1 MGSVPICTRKKTF
14 SDHWLI
20 TYNCN
25 TKIVDIRN
33 TDHRWWSE
41 KDDFALWEVHTKK
54 NKKYILNE
62 QNNLLSKKLFSVVC
76 QFVLWPRQLV
86 RQFLMLVLLL
96 VWKIMYYANS
106 SHQNNPYRWPFLNK
120 LAQFGSKYP
129 TPEIQIHLNT
139 GQFSIQILNGCLLS
153 ITWLIVLSDHPKF
166 GQKVWISDT
175 L

>member
-1 MGSVPICTRKKTF
+1 MDSAATYCSWSPSYSYKAKAMGSVPICTRKKTF

-86 RQFLMLVLLL
+86 RQFSMRVLLL
-96 VWKIMYYANS
+96 VWTIMCYASCSGMNNNVLCKLFWYKQSCTMQTPLTKI
-106 SHQNNPYRWPFLNK
+106 
-120 LAQFGSKYP
+120 
-129 TPEIQIHLNT
+129 
-139 GQFSIQILNGCLLS
+139 ILKDDL
-153 ITWLIVLSDHPKF
+153 F
-166 GQKVWISDT
+166 
-175 L
+175 